1 MKEKINNLEQAN
13 FYLEKL
19 GLEIRV
25 GLDFKEDGKI
35 FYVLFPKTDEYLEH
49 KSIWMERKRDGQ

>member
-19 GLEIRV
+19 GLGIRV
-25 GLDFKEDGKI
+25 GLDFKESGKV
-35 FYVLFPKTDEYLEH
+35 FYVIFPKTDEYLEH
-49 KSIWMERKRDGQ
+49 KSTWMNGDRESR